1 LKNIMVFKTF
11 GEGIKNKMV
20 KKIDVLRHELVPE
33 HIILSDKEAKE
44 VLEKYNVTI
53 DQLPK
58 IFDTD
63 PVVRAIGAKPGQ
75 IIKIIRK
82 SPTAKKSVAY
92 RVVIESSKSIL
103 SRELGEE

>member
-1 LKNIMVFKTF
+1 M
-11 GEGIKNKMV
+11 G
-20 KKIDVLRHELVPE
+20 KKIDVLKHELVPE

-44 VLEKYNVTI
+44 VLEKYNVSI

-75 IIKIIRK
+75 IIKIIRR
-82 SPTAKKSVAY
+82 SPTAKKSTAY
-92 RVVIESSKSIL
+92 RVVIESAKSIL
-103 SRELGEE
+103 NENLGEE

>member
-1 LKNIMVFKTF
+1 M
-11 GEGIKNKMV
+11 G
-20 KKIDVLRHELVPE
+20 KKIDVLKHELVPE

-44 VLEKYNVTI
+44 VLKKYNVSI

-75 IIKIIRK
+75 IIKIIRR
-82 SPTAKKSVAY
+82 SPTAKKSIAY
-92 RVVIESSKSIL
+92 RVVIESAKSIL
-103 SRELGEE
+103 NENLGEE

>member
-1 LKNIMVFKTF
+1 M
-11 GEGIKNKMV
+11 G
-20 KKIDVLRHELVPE
+20 KKFDVLKHELVPE
-33 HIILSDKEAKE
+33 HIVLSDKEAEE
-44 VLEKYNVTI
+44 VLKKYNVTI

-92 RVVIESSKSIL
+92 RVVIESAKSIL
-103 SRELGEE
+103 SEEYLGEE

>member
-1 LKNIMVFKTF
+1 M
-11 GEGIKNKMV
+11 G
-20 KKIDVLRHELVPE
+20 KKIDVLKHELVPE

-44 VLEKYNVTI
+44 VLEKYNVSI

-75 IIKIIRK
+75 IIKIIRR
-82 SPTAKKSVAY
+82 SPTAKKSIAY
-92 RVVIESSKSIL
+92 RVVIESAKSIL
-103 SRELGEE
+103 NENLGEE